1 GPNTGGMG
9 AYCPPPMLSTELENK
24 IMKQI
29 LEPTIYGLRKGGIE
43 YKGVLFAGLMV
54 KENQPSLIEYNI
66 RFGDPETQALLMLMK
81 SDFAE
86 LLFETVNGNI
96 NNYNLDWEKKKAIT
110 VVLANDGYPSQYNK
124 NAEIYGI
131 EDAEKNPNVKVFHA
145 GTSIIDGSL
154 IATGG
159 RVLNVTSIADTLEL
173 AREHAYSAIE
183 KISYKG
189 KIYRNDIAWRA
200 LSKIT

>member
-1 GPNTGGMG
+1 M
-9 AYCPPPMLSTELENK
+9 
-24 IMKQI
+24 
-29 LEPTIYGLRKGGIE
+29 
-43 YKGVLFAGLMV
+43 
-54 KENQPSLIEYNI
+54 
-66 RFGDPETQALLMLMK
+66 
-81 SDFAE
+81 
-86 LLFETVNGNI
+86 
-96 NNYNLDWEKKKAIT
+96 
-110 VVLANDGYPSQYNK
+110 LANDGYPSRYNK

-131 EDAEKNPNVKVFHA
+131 RDAEKNPNVKVFHA

-183 KISYKG
+183 KITYKG
-189 KIYRNDIAWRA
+189 KVYRNDIAWRA